1 MKERKEDRMSPSKQG
16 FFEEVY
22 RIVATIPEGSVITY
36 GMIAEM
42 LGNPRSSRVV
52 GYAMHSAPAERG
64 LPCHRVVN
72 REGRLSPDD
81 VFGGSGVQQKLLEEE
96 GITFLPNGCIDLQ
109 KHLLRWE

>member
-1 MKERKEDRMSPSKQG
+1 MAKRKEDIMSPSRQG

-22 RIVATIPEGSVITY
+22 RIVAMIPKGSVITY

-42 LGNPRSSRVV
+42 LGSPRSSRIV
-52 GYAMHSAPAERG
+52 GFAMHSAPAERG

-72 REGRLSPDD
+72 REGRLSPENI
-81 VFGGSGVQQKLLEEE
+81 FGGSGMQRKLLEEE
-96 GITFLPNGCIDLQ
+96 GICFLPNGCIDLQ